1 MKSTGFSRRD
11 FLHSNSF
18 YGLLGTIFLNSSFSN
33 KFDSSKVA
41 VDVLLNQKN
50 KAEFIDLPA
59 LLELRDKYH
68 SELFG
73 NFLPNMDKLIIDHEL
88 GGFMCDIDNKKGK
101 LLSTKK
107 RAWFEGRGIWLYSFL
122 YNHFGNDPGYLE
134 IATKSKNF
142 ILKHLPPEE
151 GFWIS
156 SFTKEG
162 YPLPGERD
170 IFSNLYIAEG
180 LAEYSKASGEIDY
193 FNLAKKL
200 LLQCATVYDKEDYEY
215 ASEKSIKAPRVLNHW
230 MIMLSNS
237 TQMLNYKQD
246 NEIELLAQRCVDAIL
261 NNHFNPDWQL
271 LDMMLSHDLT
281 RLPDSESAQKVSFG
295 LGVQALWMILSE
307 AVRKKDLILFDKAK
321 KLFKRHIEV
330 AKDKVYGGYF
340 WSIENVSLNTFKLG
354 KVLSLHDEILIGSLL
369 LVEHQADQWAL
380 ACFSETYN
388 YIKNNF
394 MKMDYVF
401 PVENGDRNIVN
412 FSDKGMG
419 IYHHPRQLVLN
430 LLALER
436 IIDRNGE
443 SSNVFGRG

>member
-295 LGVQALWMILSE
+295 LGVQTLC
-307 AVRKKDLILFDKAK
+307 
-321 KLFKRHIEV
+321 
-330 AKDKVYGGYF
+330 
-340 WSIENVSLNTFKLG
+340 G
-354 KVLSLHDEILIGSLL
+354 K
-369 LVEHQADQWAL
+369 
-380 ACFSETYN
+380 
-388 YIKNNF
+388 
-394 MKMDYVF
+394 
-401 PVENGDRNIVN
+401 NGVN
-412 FSDKGMG
+412 
-419 IYHHPRQLVLN
+419 
-430 LLALER
+430 
-436 IIDRNGE
+436 
-443 SSNVFGRG
+443 

>member
-18 YGLLGTIFLNSSFSN
+18 YGLLGTVFLNSSFSN
-33 KFDSSKVA
+33 KFDSSKIA
-41 VDVLLNQKN
+41 VDVLLKQKD
-50 KAEFIDLPA
+50 KAGLIDLSA
-59 LLELRDKYH
+59 LLELREKYH

-73 NFLPNMDKLIIDHEL
+73 SFLPNMNKLIIDHDL
-88 GGFMCDIDNKKGK
+88 GGFMCDIDNKNGK

-122 YNHFGNDPGYLE
+122 YNHFGNDPKYLE

-142 ILKHLPPEE
+142 ILKHLPPDES
-151 GFWIS
+151 FWIS

-162 YPLPGERD
+162 DPLPGEGD

-180 LAEYSKASGEIDY
+180 LAEYSKASGEIEY

-200 LLQCATVYDKEDYEY
+200 LLQCVAVYDKVDYEY
-215 ASEKSIKAPRVLNHW
+215 ASEKSVKAPRVLNHW

-246 NEIELLAQRCVDAIL
+246 DELELLAQRCVDAIL
-261 NNHFNPDWQL
+261 NKHFNSDWQL
-271 LDMMLSHDLT
+271 LDMVLSHDFT
-281 RLPDSESAQKVSFG
+281 RLSDSESAQKVSFG
-295 LGVQALWMILSE
+295 LGVQALWMVLSE

-321 KLFKRHIEV
+321 KLFKRHVEV
-330 AKDKVYGGYF
+330 AKDKVYGGYY
-340 WSIENVSLNTFKLG
+340 WSTENISSNTFKLG

-380 ACFSETYN
+380 GCFSETYN
-388 YIKNNF
+388 YINSNF
-394 MKMDYVF
+394 LKKGYVF
-401 PVENGDRNIVN
+401 PVENGDRKIVN
-412 FSDKGMG
+412 FSDKGIG

-430 LLALER
+430 LLVLER

-443 SSNVFGRG
+443 SSNVFGRN

>member
-18 YGLLGTIFLNSSFSN
+18 YGLLGTIFLNNSFTD
-33 KFDSSKVA
+33 KFDSSKIA
-41 VDVLLNQKN
+41 VDILLEQKN
-50 KAEFIDLPA
+50 RAGFIDISA
-59 LLELRDKYH
+59 LIELRAKYR

-73 NFLPNMDKLIIDHEL
+73 NFLPNMNKLIIDHEL

-122 YNHFGNDPGYLE
+122 YNNFGKDPSYLE

-142 ILKHLPPEE
+142 ILKHLPPDEN
-151 GFWIS
+151 FWIS

-162 YPLPGERD
+162 YPLPGEGD

-180 LAEYSKASGEIDY
+180 LAEYSKASGEIEY

-200 LLQCATVYDKEDYEY
+200 LLQCVTVYDKEDYEY
-215 ASEKSIKAPRVLNHW
+215 ASEKSIKGPRVLNHW
-230 MIMLSNS
+230 MIMLGNS

-261 NNHFNPDWQL
+261 NDHFNPDWQL
-271 LDMMLSHDLT
+271 LDVMLSHDLT
-281 RLPDSESAQKVSFG
+281 RLSDSESAQKVSFG

-307 AVRKKDLILFDKAK
+307 ALRKKDLILFEKAK
-321 KLFKRHIEV
+321 KLLKRHIEV
-330 AKDKVYGGYF
+330 AKDKVYGGYY
-340 WSIENVSLNTFKLG
+340 WSIENVSSNTFKLG

-380 ACFSETYN
+380 GCFSETYN

-394 MKMDYVF
+394 MKKDYVF
-401 PVENGDRNIVN
+401 PVENGDRKIVN

-430 LLALER
+430 LLAIER
-436 IIDRNGE
+436 IIDRNGK
-443 SSNVFGRG
+443 SSNVFATD